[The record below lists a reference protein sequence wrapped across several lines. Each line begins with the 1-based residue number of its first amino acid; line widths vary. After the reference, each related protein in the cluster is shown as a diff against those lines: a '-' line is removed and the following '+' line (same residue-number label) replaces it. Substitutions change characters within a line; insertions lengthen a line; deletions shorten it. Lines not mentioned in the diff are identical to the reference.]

1 MRLPVRKTVL
11 VLLAIVVSA
20 ALAIALPTVIV
31 MVKGVDRVDP
41 VPVVAIVAILA
52 VAGLLGLVVL
62 RHLRALERL
71 RGAILTLLSDA
82 TERAPNLS
90 PDDLTAEVARV
101 GAAVDELVS
110 HRLDRQAAPDER
122 LTAVLGSI
130 AEAIVVVTEAGQVS
144 LVNAA
149 AKELLGAERIA
160 IGTSVFA
167 ALRRRTV
174 EVAIGQA
181 REAGRPVRVTV
192 DTVDGE
198 AVRAR
203 VVELGEHGGAVFSFS
218 VAEVLQHLEVEH
230 DLGLHD
236 TPPPPGEI
244 TTTTPLA
251 ELAMLV
257 FDCETTGLDV
267 ERDAIV
273 SVGGVRMH
281 GARIYR
287 SAVIDRLVDPER
299 PIPPPSTAIHGITDE
314 MVAAA
319 PDFAALWEIL
329 EPLLAGTVIVGH
341 NIGFD
346 IAHLAKATAEAG
358 IEWTPPPFLDTLLL
372 SAALE
377 PGKPA
382 LGLDQL
388 AERHGV
394 NVRGRHTALGD
405 SLMTAEIY
413 QRMLPRLRDAGV
425 VTLGDAIEFSKK
437 PKHILRM
444 QHRAGW

>member
-1 MRLPVRKTVL
+1 MRLPVQRTVL
-11 VLLAIVVSA
+11 VLLAVVVCAS
-20 ALAIALPTVIV
+20 LAVALPTLIV
-31 MVKGVDRVDP
+31 LVKGADRVDP
-41 VPVVAIVAILA
+41 VPVVGLAAIVLA
-52 VAGLLGLVVL
+52 AAALGLVVL

-71 RGAILTLLSDA
+71 RGAILTLLSDDA
-82 TERAPNLS
+82 ARAPVLS

-101 GAAVDELVS
+101 GAVVDELVS
-110 HRLDRQAAPDER
+110 RRLDRQAAPDER
-122 LTAVLGSI
+122 LAAVLGSI
-130 AEAIVVVTEAGQVS
+130 SEAIVVVTEAGQVS

-149 AKELLGAERIA
+149 AKELLDAERIA

-174 EVAIGQA
+174 EAAIGQA

-198 AVRAR
+198 VLTAR

-218 VAEVLQHLEVEH
+218 VAEVVQHLEIEH
-230 DLGLHD
+230 DLELHD
-236 TPPPPGEI
+236 TPPPPGEV
-244 TTTTPLA
+244 TDATPLA
-251 ELAMLV
+251 ELPMLV
-257 FDCETTGLDV
+257 FDSETTGLDV
-267 ERDAIV
+267 ERDTIV
-273 SVGGVRMH
+273 AVGGVRMH
-281 GARIYR
+281 GVRIYR
-287 SAVIDRLVDPER
+287 SAVIDRLVDPKR
-299 PIPPPSTAIHGITDE
+299 PIPRRSTAIHGITDE

-319 PDFAALWEIL
+319 PDFAGLWEVL
-329 EPLLAGTVIVGH
+329 ESLLAGTVIVGH

-372 SAALE
+372 AAALE

-382 LGLDQL
+382 LGLDEL

-405 SLMTAEIY
+405 SLVTAEIY